1 MANSSL
7 TLSSLDFD
15 TLKDNLKKY
24 LSSQDIFKDYNFEGS
39 NINVLL
45 DVLSY
50 NSYLNSFYLNMVASE
65 MFLDSAQKYD
75 SIVSH
80 AKELNYVPRSASHSV
95 ADISFTLET
104 TDFNNKLTIP
114 KGTRFYGTNAN
125 DTYTFVTD
133 QMSTYV
139 SVNNTFQVANLLVK
153 EGNYFQDT
161 YIMNYDI
168 ENQRFLLSNKNL
180 DISSISVNV
189 SENFGANVADF
200 QKAINLY
207 GLDSISNVYFI
218 QAAENNLY
226 EITFGDGLFG
236 RRPLNQALIT
246 VKYIVTNGSDGN
258 GVKELTLSSDL
269 GALNKAGKADVVG
282 SIIVNRE
289 SQGGANQESIES
301 VRFTAP
307 RYFATQQR
315 AVSTDDYASLVLANF
330 GGEVGDVAVYGGE
343 TIEPKKYGR
352 VIVCLKPSSGTITP
366 NFVKNKVVNYLRNY
380 IVIPNRVE
388 ISDPD
393 YLYVWMKS
401 IVEYNIYKTDKTPK
415 DIQSLVINTV
425 INYSINN
432 LEKFQKDLRYS
443 RLVSDIDNCDR
454 SISSNQSDLRIIYR
468 ITPRAKYP
476 TNYFI
481 DVNNR
486 IDVSMDAVQ
495 QNDLLKNPTYDG
507 RFKEASVISSRFNY
521 VSSKGETFDLCYIE
535 DDQNGNLAVYSIVN
549 SILAKIEDIGTVDYS
564 KGQLR
569 INNLRA
575 FGFERYISFYFRP
588 VSKDILASK
597 TKIIII
603 DPVDLNI
610 TVRETS
616 N

>member
-50 NSYLNSFYLNMVASE
+50 NSYLNSFYMNMVASE

-80 AKELNYVPRSASHSV
+80 AKELNYTPRSASHSV
-95 ADISFTLET
+95 ADISFELVT
-104 TDFNNKLTIP
+104 TGIQNKLTIP
-114 KGTRFYGTNAN
+114 KGTKFSGTNAN
-125 DTYTFVTD
+125 NTYTFVTD
-133 QMSTYV
+133 QMATFV
-139 SVNNTFQVANLLVK
+139 SVTNNFFVSNLLIK
-153 EGNYFQDT
+153 EGTYFQDS
-161 YIMNYDI
+161 YIMNYDL
-168 ENQRFLLSNKNL
+168 ENQRFLMSNKNI
-180 DISSISVNV
+180 DISSITVTV
-189 SENFGANVADF
+189 SENFGANVTDF

-207 GLDSISNVYFI
+207 GLDNTSNVYFV

-246 VKYIVTNGSDGN
+246 VKYIVTNGSDAN
-258 GVKELTLSSDL
+258 GVKEFRL
-269 GALNKAGKADVVG
+269 ADDIGTFNGGTADTDV
-282 SIIVNRE
+282 IITNRE

-315 AVSTDDYASLVLANF
+315 AVSQDDYASLVLANF

-352 VIVCLKPSSGTITP
+352 VIVCLKPSSGIITP

-393 YLYVWMKS
+393 YLHIWMKS

-415 DIQSLVINTV
+415 DIESLAINAIV
-425 INYSINN
+425 NYSTNN
-432 LEKFQKDLRYS
+432 LEKFNRDLRYS
-443 RLVSDIDNCDR
+443 RLVTDIDNCDR
-454 SISSNQSDLRIIYR
+454 SISSNQSDIRVIKRIYPELR
-468 ITPRAKYP
+468 YP
-476 TNYFI
+476 TDFFLDINNSI
-481 DVNNR
+481 DVTN
-486 IDVSMDAVQ
+486 DAVEEA
-495 QNDLLKNPTYDG
+495 DLIKNPTFDG
-507 RFKEASVISSRFNY
+507 RFKVASVISSRFDY
-521 VSSKGETFDLCYIE
+521 ISKDKTFYPSCYIQ
-535 DDQNGNLAVYSIVN
+535 DDNLGTLSIYSIVN
-549 SILAKIEDIGTVDYS
+549 SILAKIEDIGKVDYK
-564 KGQLR
+564 KGLIY
-569 INNLRA
+569 INKLTVSNY
-575 FGFERYISFYFRP
+575 ERYISIYCRTI
-588 VSKDILASK
+588 SKDILASK

-603 DPVDLNI
+603 EPSDLNI
-610 TVRETS
+610 VVRETS

>member
-15 TLKDNLKKY
+15 TLKDNLKKF
-24 LSSQDIFKDYNFEGS
+24 LTAQDIFKDYNFEGS

-45 DVLSY
+45 DVMSY

-114 KGTRFYGTNAN
+114 KGTKFYGTNSN
-125 DTYTFVTD
+125 GTFNFVTD
-133 QMSTYV
+133 QMTTYV
-139 SVNNTFQVANLLVK
+139 SVNDTFQVANLLIK
-153 EGNYFQDT
+153 EGSYFQDT
-161 YIMNYDI
+161 FVMNYDL
-168 ENQRFLLSNKNL
+168 ENQRFLISNKNI

-189 SENFGANVADF
+189 SENFGANVTDF
-200 QKAINLY
+200 QRAITLY
-207 GLDSISNVYFI
+207 GLDNFSNVYFI

-236 RRPLNQALIT
+236 RRPLNQAMIT

-258 GVKELTLSSDL
+258 GIKEFTLSSDI
-269 GALNKAGKADVVG
+269 GFLNQAGRADPSV
-282 SIIVNRE
+282 ITVNRE

-315 AVSTDDYASLVLANF
+315 AVSEDDYASLVLANF

-343 TIEPKKYGR
+343 TVEPKKYGR

-366 NFVKNKVVNYLRNY
+366 NYVKNKIVNYLKNY

-388 ISDPD
+388 ISNPD
-393 YLYVWMKS
+393 YMYIWMNS

-415 DIQSLVINTV
+415 DIQSLVINA
-425 INYSINN
+425 IKSYSTNN
-432 LEKFQKDLRYS
+432 LEKFNNDFRYS
-443 RLVSDIDNCDR
+443 RVVADIDNCDR
-454 SISSNQSDLRIIYR
+454 SISSNQSDIRVVKR
-468 ITPRAKYP
+468 ITPKAKYP
-476 TNYFI
+476 TDYFLDINNPI
-481 DVNNR
+481 DVTN
-486 IDVSMDAVQ
+486 DAVEKD
-495 QNDLLKNPTYDG
+495 DLLKNPTYDG
-507 RFKEASVISSRFNY
+507 RFRLAAVISSRFNY
-521 VSSKGETFDLCYIE
+521 ISTKGEEFPLCYIE
-535 DDQNGNLAVYSIVN
+535 DDSMGNLAVYSIIN
-549 SILAKIEDIGTVDYS
+549 SILAKVEDIGTVDYK
-564 KGQLR
+564 KGT
-569 INNLRA
+569 INLNKIRV
-575 FGFERYISFYFRP
+575 FGYERYISIYCKT
-588 VSKDILASK
+588 VGKDVLANK

>member
-15 TLKDNLKKY
+15 TLKDNLKKF

-114 KGTRFYGTNAN
+114 KGTRFYGTNSN
-125 DTYTFVTD
+125 NTYSFVTD

-139 SVNNTFQVANLLVK
+139 SVNNTFQVANLLIK
-153 EGNYFQDT
+153 EGTYFQDS
-161 YIMNYDI
+161 YVMNYDL
-168 ENQRFLLSNKNL
+168 ENQRFLMSNKNL
-180 DISSISVNV
+180 DISSVSVSV
-189 SENFGANVADF
+189 SENFGANVTEF
-200 QKAINLY
+200 QRAITLY
-207 GLDSISNVYFI
+207 GLDNFSNVYFI

-236 RRPLNQALIT
+236 RRPQNQALIT
-246 VKYIVTNGSDGN
+246 VKYIVTSGSDGN
-258 GVKELTLSSDL
+258 GVKEFTLSSDL
-269 GALNKAGKADVVG
+269 GALNKAGRVDVDG
-282 SIIVNRE
+282 AIITNRE
-289 SQGGANQESIES
+289 AQGGANQESIES

-352 VIVCLKPSSGTITP
+352 VIVCVKPSSGVLTP
-366 NFVKNKVVNYLRNY
+366 NYVKNKIVNYLKNY
-380 IVIPNRVE
+380 IVIPNRIE

-393 YLYVWMKS
+393 YLYIWMKS

-415 DIQSLVINTV
+415 DIQSLVIEAV
-425 INYSINN
+425 KNYSTNN
-432 LEKFQKDLRYS
+432 LERFERDLRYS

-454 SISSNQSDLRIIYR
+454 SVSSNQSDIRVIKRL
-468 ITPRAKYP
+468 TPKAKYP
-476 TNYFI
+476 TDFFI
-481 DVNNR
+481 DINNQ
-486 IDVSMDAVQ
+486 IDVSSDAVQ
-495 QNDLLKNPTYDG
+495 KDDLLKNPTYDG

-521 VSSKGETFDLCYIE
+521 ISSKGEEFPSCYIE

-549 SILAKIEDIGTVDYS
+549 SILAKIEDVGTVDYKLGQVRIS
-564 KGQLR
+564 KIR
-569 INNLRA
+569 V
-575 FGFERYISFYFRP
+575 FGYERYISVYFRT
-588 VSKDILASK
+588 VSKDILANK

-603 DPVDLNI
+603 DPVDVNV